1 MLNLNQ
7 YKNIFISVSCTSPD
21 PNVKSVFTREE
32 RYSQLLN
39 TIDSCKRFD
48 NSRFVL
54 LEGSQLSDTEIHGL
68 GDIELLDLSKNKN
81 VLENIHNKQLGTL
94 NLWREALQQI
104 QVEDESTMVFI
115 AGRYTLTENFK
126 IELNSDYA
134 FKKEN
139 SWAGDTLKLFH
150 TTCFKVKG
158 KCKNEFID
166 TLSNSIIL
174 YKKTN
179 LDVEHCF
186 WYILQNKNIEY
197 LDEVECIGNLGSSG
211 ILNINK

>member
-39 TIDSCKRFD
+39 TIDSCKKFE
-48 NSRFVL
+48 NSCFVL
-54 LEGSQLSDTEIHGL
+54 AEASQLSDTEIHGL
-68 GDIELLDLSKNKN
+68 GDIEFLDFSKNKN
-81 VLENIHNKQLGTL
+81 VLENKHSKQLGTL
-94 NLWREALQQI
+94 NLWRELIQQI
-104 QVEDESTMVFI
+104 QVNDDSTVVCI
-115 AGRYTLTENFK
+115 TGRYTLTENFK

-134 FKKEN
+134 FKEEN
-139 SWAGDTLKLFH
+139 SWLGNKLKLFH
-150 TTCFKVKG
+150 TTCFKFKG
-158 KCKNEFID
+158 KCRNEFID
-166 TLSNSIIL
+166 TLSSSIL
-174 YKKTN
+174 LHNKTN

-211 ILNINK
+211 ILNKKR